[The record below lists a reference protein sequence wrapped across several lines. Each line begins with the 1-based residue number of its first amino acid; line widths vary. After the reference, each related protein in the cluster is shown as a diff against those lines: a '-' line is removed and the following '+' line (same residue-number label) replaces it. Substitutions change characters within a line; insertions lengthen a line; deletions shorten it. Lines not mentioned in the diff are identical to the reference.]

1 MVERS
6 KRAEEKLLYAGIH
19 VLKKMD
25 LKPEDGGLV
34 LPAVLPH
41 ELEPLDEVLQEL
53 AVAGFVAINRRKER
67 WEITKSGFEH
77 IGALIDE
84 AEALIDE
91 FDDQEPEEMLA
102 ELRRRRLDPF
112 RARFLWGW
120 YQGEFDDLVLFQ
132 QRRGVEP
139 VERSWADYLVSDA
152 FYDNLALETTDPGG
166 APSA

>member
-1 MVERS
+1 MAERS
-6 KRAEEKLLYAGIH
+6 KRAEEKLLYAGMC

-41 ELEPLDEVLQEL
+41 ELEPLDEVLHEL
-53 AVAGFVAINRRKER
+53 ALAGFVAINQRKER
-67 WEITKSGFEH
+67 WEITKAGFAH

-84 AEALIDE
+84 AEALIEE
-91 FDDQEPEEMLA
+91 FDDQEPPAMLA

-120 YQGEFDDLVLFQ
+120 YQDELDDLVLFQ
-132 QRRGVEP
+132 QRRGVDP
-139 VERSWADYLVSDA
+139 VERSWADYLMSDA
-152 FYDNLALETTDPGG
+152 FYDNLALDLTE
-166 APSA
+166 

>member
-1 MVERS
+1 MDERT
-6 KRAEEKLLYAGIH
+6 KRAERNLLYAGIY

-25 LKPEDGGLV
+25 LKPEDGGMVVPV
-34 LPAVLPH
+34 LLPH
-41 ELEPLDEVLQEL
+41 ELEPLDQVLQEL
-53 AVAGFVAINRRKER
+53 ALADFVAINQRKQH
-67 WEITKSGFEH
+67 WEITKPGFAH

-91 FDDQEPEEMLA
+91 FDDVELPEMLA
-102 ELRRRRLDPF
+102 ELRRHHLDPF

-139 VERSWADYLVSDA
+139 IERSWADYLVSDA
-152 FYDNLALETTDPGG
+152 FYDNLALDTTE
-166 APSA
+166 

>member
-1 MVERS
+1 MLERT
-6 KRAEEKLLYAGIH
+6 KRAEDKLRYAGMYL
-19 VLKKMD
+19 LKKLD

-53 AVAGFVAINRRKER
+53 ALAGLVELNRRKER
-67 WEITKSGFEH
+67 WQITKAGLEH

-91 FDDQEPEEMLA
+91 FDDQEPEQMLA

-132 QRRGVEP
+132 ERRGVEP
-139 VERSWADYLVSDA
+139 IERSWADYLVSDA
-152 FYDNLALETTDPGG
+152 FYDNLALETTDPD
-166 APSA
+166 AN

>member
-6 KRAEEKLLYAGIH
+6 KRAAEKLLYAGIH

-34 LPAVLPH
+34 LPVVLPH

-67 WEITKSGFEH
+67 WEITKAGFEQ

-91 FDDQEPEEMLA
+91 FDDEEPAEMIA
-102 ELRRRRLDPF
+102 ELQRRHLDAF

-132 QRRGVEP
+132 QRRGVDP

-152 FYDNLALETTDPGG
+152 FYDNLALDLALDPT
-166 APSA
+166 A

>member
-1 MVERS
+1 MVERT
-6 KRAEEKLLYAGIH
+6 KTAEEKLLYAGIY

-25 LKPEDGGLV
+25 LKPADGGLV

-41 ELEPLDEVLQEL
+41 ELDPLGEVLQEL
-53 AVAGFVAINRRKER
+53 AVADFVAMDRRKER
-67 WEITKSGFEH
+67 WEITKAGFAH

-102 ELRRRRLDPF
+102 ELQRRHLDPF

-132 QRRGVEP
+132 QRRGVEA

-152 FYDNLALETTDPGG
+152 FYDNLALDT
-166 APSA
+166 AA